1 MKVKWRDYYQ
11 ILGIGRNAREEEIRR
26 AYKRLAL
33 KYHPDRNPNDLK
45 ANEKMKET
53 RRLKL
58 IETAQ

>member
-1 MKVKWRDYYQ
+1 MKVKRRDYYQ
-11 ILGIGRNAREEEIRR
+11 ILGIGRNAREEIRR

-58 IETAQ
+58 IETVQ